1 MRILVVEDDPKLGRL
16 LRRMLE
22 RDLHVVD
29 LAVDAGTALEFAE
42 MTREFD
48 VVILDVGLPD
58 GSGLDVARRLRR
70 LAYPAGILML
80 TARDTV
86 ADRIAGLDAGA
97 DDYLVKPFSY
107 EELVARLRA
116 LGRRPRSASRGGPG
130 FADRGARSCS
140 TRSAMTSPSTIA
152 RSSLTAQEFVVLE
165 TLMRQAGRAMSRDEL
180 MDRAWPLGAEL
191 TQNAVEAYI
200 HRLREKLGAGGRAH
214 RDGARRRL
222 PAQRPM
228 TNLPGPFH
236 RGAANLDRRVALS
249 RMRRPC
255 AGSACA
261 SCCGAAARRWS
272 CWWCWA

>member
-29 LAVDAGTALEFAE
+29 LAVDAGAALEFAE
-42 MTREFD
+42 MTTEFD

-70 LAYPAGILML
+70 NAYPAGILML

-116 LGRRPRSASRGGPG
+116 LGRRPRSASRGDTGALTVGPIVLDEIRHEVTVD
-130 FADRGARSCS
+130 DRAI
-140 TRSAMTSPSTIA
+140 T
-152 RSSLTAQEFVVLE
+152 LTAQEFVVLE

-200 HRLREKLGAGGRAH
+200 HRLREKLGAAGERIETVRGV
-214 RDGARRRL
+214 GYRL
-222 PAQRPM
+222 S
-228 TNLPGPFH
+228 
-236 RGAANLDRRVALS
+236 DR
-249 RMRRPC
+249 
-255 AGSACA
+255 
-261 SCCGAAARRWS
+261 
-272 CWWCWA
+272 